1 MPTKKNQADLPYNS
15 TAEKAVLGSAMV
27 SNSALYNVL
36 SSLEES
42 DFFEAKHQLI
52 YRAILSLFNRN
63 TPVDV
68 LTVTEELTNMKE
80 LEVAGGVNY
89 LQTCT
94 ESVVSISALESYVD
108 IVLNQSVLRKL
119 ILSVRDIND
128 SYLSEDID
136 DVNDFILRSQE
147 KIANAVARAK
157 VDTFK
162 TSKTVAETV
171 EKEIYAA
178 KNNNNGSLVG
188 IPSGYPKLD
197 AITQGFQ
204 KSGMYI
210 VAARPNVGKTA
221 LALNFAFN
229 AARDYHIPVAI
240 FSLEMDA
247 ELLIKR
253 LIGVASNVN
262 LTNVSS
268 GNIMGN
274 DRMKVSSAI
283 KEISNC
289 NIYIDDSSN
298 LKLMDIIAKARKLQ
312 ASVPDLGMII
322 IDYLG
327 LVQTATNGK
336 NPDSRQE
343 EVRKISLAL
352 KGLARELKLPVIV
365 VSQLSRDV
373 EKRGDNKR
381 PMLSDLR
388 DSGNIEQDADLVML
402 LYREDY
408 YKGQK
413 GGVSSQNKKVKDM
426 TDSEK
431 FEVIKSMNPKNEND
445 PTANISYVEI
455 NVAKNRN
462 GSTGQCG
469 LFFYRSFGRFDSPSE
484 EWERQIR
491 ELNDEMNSK

>member
-1 MPTKKNQADLPYNS
+1 MPTKKNQADLPFNS
-15 TAEKAVLGSAMV
+15 AAEKAVLGSAMV
-27 SNSALYNVL
+27 SSNALFNVL
-36 SSLEES
+36 SGLEES

-52 YRAILSLFNRN
+52 YRAIKGLFDRRVN
-63 TPVDV
+63 VDI
-68 LTVTEELTNMKE
+68 LTVTEELQNMKE
-80 LEVAGGVNY
+80 LEVAGGVAY
-89 LQTCT
+89 LQSCT
-94 ESVVSISALESYVD
+94 ESVVAISALDSYID

-119 ILSVRDIND
+119 ILCVRDIND
-128 SYLSEDID
+128 TYLSEDIEN
-136 DVNDFILRSQE
+136 VNDFILQSEE
-147 KIANAVARAK
+147 KIKDAVAKRK

-162 TSKTVAETV
+162 KSKTVAEV
-171 EKEIYAA
+171 IEKEI
-178 KNNNNGSLVG
+178 NNPRTNTGNMVG

-197 AITQGFQ
+197 AISQGFQ
-204 KSGMYI
+204 KGGMYI

-229 AARDYHIPVAI
+229 AAKDYHVPVAI

-253 LIGVASNVN
+253 LIGVSSNVS
-262 LTNVSS
+262 LTNISA
-268 GNIMGN
+268 GNIMGS
-274 DRMKVSSAI
+274 DRMKVSKAI
-283 KEISNC
+283 KEISDC
-289 NIYIDDSSN
+289 EIYIDDSAN
-298 LKLMDIIAKARKLQ
+298 LKLMDIVAKARKLQ
-312 ASVPDLGMII
+312 TSVPDLGMII
-322 IDYLG
+322 VDYLG
-327 LVQTATNGK
+327 LVQTANNSK

-413 GGVSSQNKKVKDM
+413 GGATSNNKKIKDM
-426 TDSEK
+426 GDSEK
-431 FEVIKSMNPKNEND
+431 FEVLKNMNAKNEND
-445 PTANISYVEI
+445 PTANISYVEV

-469 LFFYRSFGRFDSPSE
+469 LFFYRNFGRFDSPSD

-491 ELNDEMNSK
+491 ELNDEMNSNK

>member
-1 MPTKKNQADLPYNS
+1 MPQKKNQSDLPYNS
-15 TAEKAVLGSAMV
+15 AAEKAVLGSAMV
-27 SNSALYNVL
+27 SSSALFNVL
-36 SSLEES
+36 TSLQEG
-42 DFFEAKHQLI
+42 DFFEGKHQLI
-52 YRAILSLFNRN
+52 YRAISGLFERKVG
-63 TPVDV
+63 VDV

-80 LEVAGGVNY
+80 LEVCGGVNY
-89 LQTCT
+89 LMSCT
-94 ESVVSISALESYVD
+94 ESVVAISALESYID

-119 ILSVRDIND
+119 ILSVRNINN
-128 SYLSEDID
+128 SYLNEDIEN
-136 DVNDFILRSQE
+136 VNEFILQSEE
-147 KIANAVARAK
+147 KIKDATSRRK

-162 TSKTVAETV
+162 TSKIVAEIV
-171 EKEIYAA
+171 EKEISQPRLDQG
-178 KNNNNGSLVG
+178 NMVG

-204 KSGMYI
+204 KGCMYI
-210 VAARPNVGKTA
+210 IAARPNVGKTA

-229 AARDYHIPVAI
+229 AAKDYHTPVAI

-247 ELLIKR
+247 QLLVKR
-253 LIGVASNVN
+253 LLGVSSNVS
-262 LTNVSS
+262 LTNISS
-268 GNIMGN
+268 GNIVGN
-274 DRMKVSSAI
+274 DRMKVSKAI
-283 KEISNC
+283 KEVSDC
-289 NIYIDDSSN
+289 QLYIDDSSN
-298 LKLMDIIAKARKLQ
+298 LKLIDIVAKSRKLLT
-312 ASVPDLGMII
+312 SVPDLGMII

-327 LVQTATNGK
+327 LVQSTTNAK

-352 KGLARELKLPVIV
+352 KSLARELKIPVLV

-413 GGVSSQNKKVKDM
+413 GTSSANKKIKDM

-431 FEVIKSMNPKNEND
+431 FEVIKNMNPKNEND
-445 PTANISYVEI
+445 PTANFSYVEI

-469 LFFYRSFGRFDSPSE
+469 LFFYRNFGRFDSPSE

-491 ELNDEMNSK
+491 ELNDEMNAK